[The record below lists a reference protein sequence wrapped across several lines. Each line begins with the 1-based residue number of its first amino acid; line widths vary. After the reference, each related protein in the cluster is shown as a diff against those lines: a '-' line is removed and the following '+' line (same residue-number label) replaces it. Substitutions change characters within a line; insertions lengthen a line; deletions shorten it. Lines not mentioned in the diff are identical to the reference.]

1 MFQREASPG
10 VLNPIVTPSGL
21 EEYKD
26 AFRDMVVNYPEAW
39 HLLVQVGGTG
49 TTTDLTEDM
58 DSPKKKNK
66 SQKERLKKQL
76 AKEREKR
83 SRGHS
88 ASPLDPKGERGP
100 KRDSK
105 GRFLTDRSGMP
116 ICFAF
121 NNAECKGVCS
131 KNMVHIC
138 QS

>member
-58 DSPKKKNK
+58 DSPKKKKNK

-88 ASPLDPKGERGP
+88 ASPSIPRVNE
-100 KRDSK
+100 
-105 GRFLTDRSGMP
+105 DRS
-116 ICFAF
+116 
-121 NNAECKGVCS
+121 ETRKGGS
-131 KNMVHIC
+131 
-138 QS
+138 